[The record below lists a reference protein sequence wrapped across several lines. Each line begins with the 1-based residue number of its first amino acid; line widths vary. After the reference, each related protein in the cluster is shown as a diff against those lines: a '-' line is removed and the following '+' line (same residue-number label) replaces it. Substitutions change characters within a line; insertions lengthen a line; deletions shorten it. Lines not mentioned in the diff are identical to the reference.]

1 VNSNASPAEA
11 NEMANAPVLTKT
23 LTSEEIIADSPAK
36 NVLQDIFA
44 DLHPALTDEK
54 RDLASI
60 FTPQSAR
67 EFLSQLTNF
76 EKLLRAEDSYDATVA
91 KLQAQIDQAENVR
104 DELLAAL
111 FEELRPIELSYRQL
125 QLFFEN
131 SKTGDGKVRKPVEV
145 YILNADPAAMKDIFS
160 MSVAV
165 LENFVRLRNDNF
177 NFRDDICNL
186 VVPGYFPQA
195 IREKL
200 EQIANVWGMLLI
212 GDLDDEKSFK
222 NVERNFLPG
231 GKYEF
236 LKRPDD
242 QAAADVCL
250 MGYLQYRA
258 PHWFEKGEV
267 SEGLYGPSSVVF
279 AGAVARA
286 DDAQGLAQGP
296 VGSRF
301 GRVFGA
307 EKARIEPLIG
317 EMEHLTMERQLIP
330 VIRDADNHLCFYGCR
345 TQAEDP
351 YGVLKFFTS
360 YRILRYLERC
370 CRHYLL
376 QVAGQVLTRDFM
388 DQQIETPLRRLLDEQ
403 VEQGTILSYDLFV
416 DKDSN
421 KRMQGICDITLTVMP
436 TGPAETFVLK
446 IDVPEFSKPA
456 NPEKD
461 QKKEATRAAK

>member
-1 VNSNASPAEA
+1 MATASTPTKVTTEQIIAESPAHA
-11 NEMANAPVLTKT
+11 L
-23 LTSEEIIADSPAK
+23 
-36 NVLQDIFA
+36 LQDIFA

-54 RDLASI
+54 RDIASI
-60 FTPQSAR
+60 FTPQSAKD
-67 EFLSQLTNF
+67 FLAQLMNF
-76 EKLLRAEDSYDATVA
+76 EQLLSPEDSYDATVK
-91 KLQAQIDQAENVR
+91 KLQAKIDAAESVR
-104 DELLAAL
+104 DEVLAQI
-111 FEELRPIELSYRQL
+111 FDQIRPLELSYRQL

-131 SKTGDGKVRKPVEV
+131 TKVNDGKVRKPVEMYV
-145 YILNADPAAMKDIFS
+145 LNADPKAMQDIFS
-160 MSVAV
+160 MSVAAI
-165 LENFVRLRNDNF
+165 ENFVVKRNDNF

-186 VVPGYFPQA
+186 VVPGFYPQP
-195 IREKL
+195 IREKF
-200 EQIANVWGMLLI
+200 EQIANAWGMLLI

-242 QAAADVCL
+242 AAAADVCL
-250 MGYLQYRA
+250 MGYLQLRA
-258 PHWFEKGEV
+258 PHWFEKGDAKD
-267 SEGLYGPSSVVF
+267 GLYGPPSVVF

-286 DDAQGLAQGP
+286 DDAQGMAQGP

-301 GRVFGA
+301 GRVAGA

-317 EMEHLTMERQLIP
+317 EMEHLSMERQLIP
-330 VIRDADNHLCFYGCR
+330 IIRDADNHLCFYGCR
-345 TQAEDP
+345 TQADDP

-376 QVAGQVLTRDFM
+376 QVAGQILTREFM
-388 DQQIETPLRRLLDEQ
+388 DQQIETPLKRLLDEQ
-403 VEQGTILSYDLFV
+403 VEQGTIIGYDLFV

-421 KRMQGICDITLTVMP
+421 KRMQGICDITLSVMP

-446 IDVPEFSKPA
+446 IDVPDFSTQGK
-456 NPEKD
+456 EE
-461 QKKEATRAAK
+461 KEA

>member
-1 VNSNASPAEA
+1 MATAPITTKVTTEQIIAQSPAHE
-11 NEMANAPVLTKT
+11 L
-23 LTSEEIIADSPAK
+23 
-36 NVLQDIFA
+36 LQDIFA

-54 RDLASI
+54 RDIASI
-60 FTPQSAR
+60 FTAQSAKD
-67 EFLSQLTNF
+67 FLAQLMNF
-76 EKLLRAEDSYDATVA
+76 EQLLSPEDHYDTTVK
-91 KLQAQIDQAENVR
+91 KLQAKIDDAESVR
-104 DELLAAL
+104 DELLAQV
-111 FEELRPIELSYRQL
+111 FEEIRPIELSYRQL
-125 QLFFEN
+125 QMFFEN
-131 SKTGDGKVRKPVEV
+131 TKVNDGKVRKPVEL
-145 YILNADPAAMKDIFS
+145 YLLNADPKAMRDVFS
-160 MSVAV
+160 MSVAAI
-165 LENFVRLRNDNF
+165 ENFVVQRNDNF

-186 VVPGYFPQA
+186 VVPGFYPQPV
-195 IREKL
+195 REKL
-200 EQIANVWGMLLI
+200 EQIANAWGMLLI

-242 QAAADVCL
+242 AAAADVCL
-250 MGYLQYRA
+250 MGYLQLRA
-258 PHWFEKGEV
+258 PYWFEKDEAK
-267 SEGLYGPSSVVF
+267 EGLYGPPSIVF

-286 DDAQGLAQGP
+286 DDAQGMAQGP

-301 GRVFGA
+301 GRVVGA

-317 EMEHLTMERQLIP
+317 EMEHLSMERQLIP
-330 VIRDADNHLCFYGCR
+330 IIRDADNHLCFYGCR
-345 TQAEDP
+345 TQADDP

-388 DQQIETPLRRLLDEQ
+388 DQQIETPLKRLLDEQ
-403 VEQGTILSYDLFV
+403 VEQGTIIGYDLFV

-421 KRMQGICDITLTVMP
+421 KRMQGICDITLSVMP

-446 IDVPEFSKPA
+446 IDVPDFNKQA
-456 NPEKD
+456 
-461 QKKEATRAAK
+461 KEE